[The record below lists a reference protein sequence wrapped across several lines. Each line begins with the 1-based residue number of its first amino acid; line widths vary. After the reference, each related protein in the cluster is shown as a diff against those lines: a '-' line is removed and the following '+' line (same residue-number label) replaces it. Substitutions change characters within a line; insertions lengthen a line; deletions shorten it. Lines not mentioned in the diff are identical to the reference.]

1 MKEKFMKKKELKQLA
16 QKIANAEIN
25 IQNGI
30 DVDDSKELIMKL
42 TNKVDWQ
49 YLDQLDEL
57 IQQILCKS

>member
-1 MKEKFMKKKELKQLA
+1 MKKKELKQLA

-30 DVDDSKELIMKL
+30 DVDESKELIMKL

>member
-30 DVDDSKELIMKL
+30 DVDESKELIMKL

>member
-30 DVDDSKELIMKL
+30 DVDESKELIIKL